1 MLNIVVFLYLLV
13 ISIAMQLQE
22 DRSLSENTTNNHF
35 KIIGPK
41 FFLIGVQK
49 GGMNLLI
56 LH

>member
-22 DRSLSENTTNNHF
+22 DRSLSENTKNNHF